1 MEKETYWIIKNGEPV
16 KVSVEEYFEWKI
28 KEDNENYINTY

>member
-1 MEKETYWIIKNGEPV
+1 MEKEMCWIIKDGVPV

>member
-16 KVSVEEYFEWKI
+16 KVSFEEWLEWKYRQ
-28 KEDNENYINTY
+28 DNINLNY